1 MATDTETDFH
11 YTEGGIPLRSMDDV
25 SVSFVRTMYRER
37 DMNRYEKENIERLRP
52 YLAECTVLLRKNGAF
67 PLEDPCSIAA
77 FGSGV
82 RSTVKGGTGS
92 GEVNSR
98 YFINIEQGLKDAG
111 FTLVNPH
118 WSDMY
123 AAFDER
129 ARSEFTKSIKERA
142 RKEKMNIISASMGA
156 VMRQPEY
163 MIPLNFTADAAVYVV
178 SRISGEG
185 NDRLNAKGD
194 FKLTDSEVRDILAL
208 NKRYEKFM
216 LVINAGG
223 PVDLSPVMEAGNI
236 LVLSQLGVETGAALA
251 DILLGKT
258 YPSGKLATTWAA
270 SEDHCT
276 AGDFG
281 ERDDTRYREGI
292 YVGYRFFDT
301 FGLDTLFPFG
311 YGLGY
316 TDFAVSKPSLKVNGP
331 EVTVSAKVRNK
342 GGYKGKETLQVY
354 VSCPHGRLDREAKSL
369 AGFAKTSEL
378 EPGKSQTVIVSFDI
392 RDLAGFDTKK
402 AAYVLEKGDYVVL
415 AGTDCESAEP
425 AAVLTLKDDFTVLQ
439 TERLFEGADFN
450 DLRGFESESYETDG
464 LPVYEP
470 DLSDCVTS
478 EPGSAKSEEMKALVP
493 DGLTT
498 DELAHLNVGHFV
510 DKKISFASVVGDSAM
525 SVAGAAGESCSR
537 YKSKGVDS
545 IVRAD
550 GPAGIRISKRYY
562 EDEKGKHSIGLPL
575 PETMIDLLPGV
586 LKKVISREPKPKAG
600 RIFKEQYCTAIPI
613 ATAIAQS
620 WNTEFAEMCGDIVG
634 SEMDIFGIDLWLA
647 PALNIHR
654 NVLCG
659 RNFEY
664 FSEDPLISGK
674 FAAALT
680 RGVQKHPGRGV
691 TIKHYAANNQETN
704 RYANNSIISER
715 ALREIYLKGFG
726 ICIREADPMAVMTSY
741 NLLNGEH
748 TSESRA
754 LSEVLFREF
763 GFDGLIMTDWVIG
776 GNLLLAKGSK
786 YGTPD
791 AAKVAAAGCS
801 LFMPGGKG
809 DYEQILKGLKD
820 GIVTEQQLR
829 ENTGRLMHVI
839 RRLGK

>member
-1 MATDTETDFH
+1 
-11 YTEGGIPLRSMDDV
+11 
-25 SVSFVRTMYRER
+25 
-37 DMNRYEKENIERLRP
+37 MNRYEKENIERLRP
-52 YLAECTVLLRKNGAF
+52 YLAECTVLLKKNGKF
-67 PLEDPCSIAA
+67 PLDGPCRIAA

-82 RSTVKGGTGS
+82 RFTVKGGTGS

-98 YFINIEQGLKDAG
+98 YFINVEQGLKDAG

-123 AAFDER
+123 AGFNER
-129 ARSEFTKSIKERA
+129 ERIRFTKSIKDKA
-142 RKEKMNIISASMGA
+142 RREKMNPIAASMGA
-156 VMRQPEY
+156 VMRAPEY
-163 MIPLNFTADAAVYVV
+163 IIPLNFSAEAAIYVV

-185 NDRLNAKGD
+185 NDRQNEKGD

-208 NKRYEKFM
+208 NARYEKFM

-223 PVDLSPVMEAGNI
+223 PVDLSPVMETGNI

-251 DILLGKT
+251 DILLGKA

-311 YGLGY
+311 FGLGY
-316 TDFAVSKPSLKVNGP
+316 TDFSVSKATVKVSGP
-331 EVTVSAKVRNK
+331 NIEVSARIKNN
-342 GGYKGKETLQVY
+342 GAFKGKETLQVY
-354 VSCPHGRLDREAKSL
+354 VSCPQGRLDREAKSL
-369 AGFAKTSEL
+369 AGFAKSGEL
-378 EPGKSQTVIVSFDI
+378 EPGKSQTVRVSFDI

-402 AAYVLEKGDYVVL
+402 AAYVLEKGEYIVL
-415 AGTDCESAEP
+415 AGTDSAGAEP
-425 AAVLTLKDDFTVLQ
+425 AAVLTLKEDFTVLQ
-439 TERLFEGADFN
+439 TECLFDGADFS
-450 DLRGFESESYETDG
+450 DLRGIARDSYEADK
-464 LPVYEP
+464 LPVYEL
-470 DLSDCVTS
+470 DLSGCVTA
-478 EPGSAKSEEMKALVP
+478 EPGETKSAEMEALAP
-493 DGLTT
+493 EGFSTE
-498 DELAHLNVGHFV
+498 ELAYFNVGDFS
-510 DKKISFASVVGDSAM
+510 DKNMLLASVVGDSAQ
-525 SVAGAAGESCSR
+525 SVAGAAGESSR
-537 YKSKGVDS
+537 RFRSRGIDS
-545 IVRAD
+545 IIMSD
-550 GPAGIRISKRYY
+550 GPAGIRISQHYY
-562 EDEKGKHSIGLPL
+562 EDEKGKHPIGLPL
-575 PETMIDLLPGV
+575 PETMLDMIPGV
-586 LKKVISREPKPKAG
+586 LRKIAERKPKAKAG
-600 RIFKEQYCTAIPI
+600 RVFKEQYCTAIPI

-620 WNTEFAEMCGDIVG
+620 WNTDFAELCGDIVG

-664 FSEDPLISGK
+664 FSEDPVVSGK

-680 RGVQKHPGRGV
+680 KGVQKHPGRGV

-754 LSEVLFREF
+754 LTDILLKEF

-776 GNLLLAKGSK
+776 GDLLLARGSK

-809 DYEQILKGLKD
+809 DYEQILRGLKN
-820 GIVTEQQLR
+820 GTVTERQLR
-829 ENTGRLMHVI
+829 ENAGRIMHVLK
-839 RRLGK
+839 RLGKN

>member
-1 MATDTETDFH
+1 MHTKGT
-11 YTEGGIPLRSMDDV
+11 L
-25 SVSFVRTMYRER
+25 
-37 DMNRYEKENIERLRP
+37 MNRYEKENIERLRP
-52 YLAECTVLLRKNGAF
+52 YLAECTVLLKKNGRF
-67 PLEDPCSIAA
+67 PLDAPCRIAA

-82 RSTVKGGTGS
+82 RFTVKGGTGS

-98 YFINIEQGLKDAG
+98 YFINVEQGLKDAG

-118 WSDMY
+118 WSDVY
-123 AAFDER
+123 ETFSER
-129 ARSEFTKSIKERA
+129 ARGEFTKGIKKKA
-142 RKEKMNIISASMGA
+142 RSEKMNVLSASMGA
-156 VMRQPEY
+156 VMKQPEY
-163 MIPLNFTADAAVYVV
+163 IIPLNFSADAAVYVV

-185 NDRLNAKGD
+185 NDRLNEKGD

-208 NKRYEKFM
+208 NKSYEKFM

-223 PVDLSPVMEAGNI
+223 PVDLSPVMDAANI

-251 DILLGKT
+251 DILLGKA

-270 SEDHCT
+270 SEDYCT

-301 FGLDTLFPFG
+301 FGLETLFPFG

-316 TDFAVSKPSLKVNGP
+316 TDFAVSKPSVKVNGS
-331 EVTVSAKVRNK
+331 EVEVSAKIRNK
-342 GGYKGKETLQVY
+342 GGFKGKETLQVY

-369 AGFAKTSEL
+369 AGFAKTKEL
-378 EPGKSQTVIVSFDI
+378 EPGRSQTVKVKFDI

-402 AAYVLEKGDYVVL
+402 AAYVLEKGKYTVL
-415 AGTDCESAEP
+415 TGTDCESASP
-425 AAVLTLKDDFTVLQ
+425 FAVLSLKDDFTVLQ
-439 TERLFEGADFN
+439 AERLFDGADFS
-450 DLRGFESESYETDG
+450 DLRGFEAEAYETDS
-464 LPVYEP
+464 LPVYEL
-470 DLSDCVTS
+470 DLSGCAAAELKD
-478 EPGSAKSEEMKALVP
+478 ANSEELADMVP
-493 DGLTT
+493 GGMPADQ
-498 DELAHLNVGHFV
+498 LAHLNVGDFV
-510 DKKISFASVVGDSAM
+510 DKRFSFVTVVGDSAM

-537 YKSKGVDS
+537 YRNKGIDS
-545 IVRAD
+545 IVMAD
-550 GPAGIRISKRYY
+550 GPAGVRISKRYY
-562 EDEKGKHSIGLPL
+562 EDEDGKHSIGLPL
-575 PETMIDLLPGV
+575 PETMIDLIPGV
-586 LKKVISREPKPKAG
+586 LRKIAQREPKAKAG
-600 RIFKEQYCTAIPI
+600 RVFKEQYCTAIPI

-704 RYANNSIISER
+704 RYANNSVISER

-754 LSEVLFREF
+754 LTEVLFREF
-763 GFDGLIMTDWVIG
+763 GFDGLVMTDWVIG
-776 GNLLLAKGSK
+776 GDLLLAKGSQ

-791 AAKVAAAGCS
+791 AARVEAAGCS

-809 DYEQILKGLKD
+809 DYDQIIKGLRH
-820 GIVTEQQLR
+820 GTVTEQQLR
-829 ENTGRLMHVI
+829 VNAGRLMRVLE
-839 RRLGK
+839 RLGK

>member
-1 MATDTETDFH
+1 
-11 YTEGGIPLRSMDDV
+11 
-25 SVSFVRTMYRER
+25 
-37 DMNRYEKENIERLRP
+37 MNKYEKDNIERLRP
-52 YLAECTVLLRKNGAF
+52 YLAECTVLLKKNGAF
-67 PLEDPCSIAA
+67 PLDGPCSIAA
-77 FGSGV
+77 AGSGV
-82 RSTVKGGTGS
+82 RDTVKGGTGS

-98 YFINIEQGLKDAG
+98 YFVNIEQGLKDAG
-111 FTLVNPH
+111 FTITNPF
-118 WSDMY
+118 WPDMY
-123 AAFDER
+123 NAFKEKAHKD
-129 ARSEFTKSIKERA
+129 FVTGIKKKA
-142 RKEKMNIISASMGA
+142 RKEKTNILTASFGA
-156 VMRQPEY
+156 VMMQPEY
-163 MIPLNFTADAAVYVV
+163 IIPLDYSASAAIYVV

-185 NDRLNAKGD
+185 NDRLPEKGD

-208 NKRYEKFM
+208 DRAYDRFM

-223 PVDLSPVMEAGNI
+223 PVDLSPVMGVGNI

-251 DILLGKT
+251 DILLGKA

-316 TDFAVSKPSLKVNGP
+316 TDFTVGKATVKVNGP
-331 EVTVSAKVRNK
+331 EVEVSARITNK
-342 GGYKGKETLQVY
+342 GSFKGKETLQVY
-354 VSCPHGRLDREAKSL
+354 VSCPQGRLDREEKSL
-369 AGFAKTSEL
+369 VGFAKTAEL
-378 EPGKSQTVIVSFDI
+378 EPKKSQTVKVRFDI
-392 RDLAGFDTKK
+392 RELAGFDTKS
-402 AAYVLEKGDYVVL
+402 ASYILEKGEYIVL
-415 AGTDCESAEP
+415 AGPDSANVRP
-425 AAVLTLKDDFTVLQ
+425 AALLTLDEDFTAFKA
-439 TERLFEGADFN
+439 ERLFDGADFN
-450 DLRGFESESYETDG
+450 DLRGFASKDYETDK
-464 LPVYEP
+464 LPVYKI
-470 DLSDCVTS
+470 DLSGCVTEELRDRNGS
-478 EPGSAKSEEMKALVP
+478 EMEALVP
-493 DGLTT
+493 GVLSAE
-498 DELAHLNVGHFV
+498 ELAYINVGDF
-510 DKKISFASVVGDSAM
+510 KAKGLSIASVIGEASA
-525 SVAGAAGESCSR
+525 SVAGAAGESCKR
-537 YKSKGVDS
+537 FLEKGVGS
-545 IVRAD
+545 IVMAD
-550 GPAGIRISKRYY
+550 GPAGVRISKRYY
-562 EDEKGKHSIGLPL
+562 EDKKGKHSIGSTLPA
-575 PETMIDLLPGV
+575 TMLDMFPG
-586 LKKVISREPKPKAG
+586 LIRKLIEREPKAKKG
-600 RIFKEQYCTAIPI
+600 RVFKEQYCTAIPI

-620 WNTEFAEMCGDIVG
+620 WNTDFAELCGDIVG
-634 SEMDIFGIDLWLA
+634 GEMDIFDIDLWLA

-726 ICIREADPMAVMTSY
+726 ICIRESDPMAVMTSY

-748 TSESRA
+748 TSESRELA
-754 LSEVLFREF
+754 EVLFREY
-763 GFDGLIMTDWVIG
+763 GFDGLIMTDWVVG
-776 GNLLLAKGSK
+776 GDMLLMKGSK

-801 LFMPGGKG
+801 LFMPGYKG
-809 DYEQILKGLKD
+809 DYDQIIKGLSK
-820 GIVTEQQLR
+820 GTVSVQQLR
-829 ENTGRLMHVI
+829 ENAGRIMHVLN
-839 RRLGK
+839 RLGKGE

>member
-1 MATDTETDFH
+1 
-11 YTEGGIPLRSMDDV
+11 
-25 SVSFVRTMYRER
+25 
-37 DMNRYEKENIERLRP
+37 MNGYEKENIERLRP
-52 YLAECTVLLRKNGAF
+52 YLAECTVLLKKNGAF
-67 PLEDPCSIAA
+67 PLDGPCSMAA

-82 RSTVKGGTGS
+82 RDTVKGGTGS

-98 YFINIEQGLKDAG
+98 YFVNIEQGLKDAG
-111 FTLVNPH
+111 FTITNPF
-118 WSDMY
+118 WPDMY
-123 AAFDER
+123 EMFREKAHR
-129 ARSEFTKSIKERA
+129 EFVAGIKKKA
-142 RKEKMNIISASMGA
+142 RKERTNIISASMGA
-156 VMRQPEY
+156 VMMEPEY
-163 MIPLNFTADAAVYVV
+163 IIPLDYSAEAAIYVV

-185 NDRLNAKGD
+185 NDRLAGEGD

-208 NKRYEKFM
+208 NKSYDRFM

-251 DILLGKT
+251 DILLGKA

-270 SEDHCT
+270 AEDHCT

-281 ERDDTRYREGI
+281 DRDDTRYREGI

-316 TDFAVSKPSLKVNGP
+316 TDFSAGKAAVKVNGP
-331 EVTVSAKVRNK
+331 EVEVSARITNRGK
-342 GGYKGKETLQVY
+342 YKGRETLQVY
-354 VSCPHGRLDREAKSL
+354 VSCPQGKLDREAKSL
-369 AGFAKTSEL
+369 AGFAKTKEL
-378 EPGKSQTVIVSFDI
+378 DPGKSQTVRVSFDI
-392 RDLAGFDTKK
+392 RDLAGFETKG
-402 AAYVLEKGDYVVL
+402 ASYILEKGAYTVL
-415 AGTDCESAEP
+415 AGTDSTKLRP
-425 AAVLTLKDDFTVLQ
+425 AAVLMLDEDFTPLKA
-439 TERLFEGADFN
+439 ERLFDGADFN
-450 DLRGFESESYETDG
+450 DLRGFASNDFDTDKVPVIG
-464 LPVYEP
+464 L
-470 DLSDCVTS
+470 DLSGCDTQS
-478 EPGSAKSEEMKALVP
+478 LRDMNGPEMAALVP
-493 DGLTT
+493 DTLTAE
-498 DELAHLNVGHFV
+498 ELAVLNVGDF
-510 DKKISFASVVGDSAM
+510 KAKGLSIASVIGEASM
-525 SVAGAAGESCSR
+525 GVAGAAGESCR
-537 YKSKGVDS
+537 RFMDRGVDS
-545 IVRAD
+545 IVMAD
-550 GPAGIRISKRYY
+550 GPAGVRISKRYY
-562 EDEKGKHSIGLPL
+562 EDAKGKHSIGSTL
-575 PETMIDLLPGV
+575 PETMKDMLPGV
-586 LKKVISREPKPKAG
+586 LRKFLDREPKAKKG
-600 RIFKEQYCTAIPI
+600 RVFREQYCTAIPI

-704 RYANNSIISER
+704 RYASNSVISER

-726 ICIREADPMAVMTSY
+726 ICIRESDPMAVMTSY

-748 TSESRA
+748 TSESRELA
-754 LSEVLFREF
+754 LVLLKEF
-763 GFDGLIMTDWVIG
+763 GFDGLIMTDWVVG
-776 GNLLLAKGSK
+776 GDMLLAKGSK

-801 LFMPGGKG
+801 LFMPGNKG
-809 DYEQILKGLKD
+809 DYKQIIRGLKN
-820 GIVTEQQLR
+820 GTVSEEQLR
-829 ENTGRLMHVI
+829 ENAGRIMHVLQ
-839 RRLGK
+839 RLGK